1 MRPFVF
7 PAARRFLGALIGVVV
22 LPALAI
28 AGPADEAYVA
38 ARQKYVAALVAAE
51 AAGADINTLDKQDD
65 RARADLKKQML
76 ALLGPLA
83 FKGLGKAPDF
93 SPGTLLDGQLESGQ
107 PDGLL
112 FRDKADTTRIFI
124 SPAPVLADWARRDAA
139 EKADA
144 SLPAVLATGAFYT
157 QAIGSDAAF
166 EPYLPVPLAA
176 DAGDLVFAFVGLFA
190 QDDTANYP
198 PSSVVVGWIA
208 NGRVVVGTTKVP
220 EAYKMFPACTK
231 AWDAN
236 AAKAKALEA
245 AAQKEKGARKD
256 EMMAQV
262 FDMLG
267 TTGSAAYR
275 ACYAREVVKQPVFA
289 VIVKKTEALW
299 QTMRGN

>member
-1 MRPFVF
+1 MRSSLLPTAGRLMGV
-7 PAARRFLGALIGVVV
+7 LMGAV
-22 LPALAI
+22 LWPALAV
-28 AGPADEAYVA
+28 AGPADEAYLA
-38 ARQKYVAALVAAE
+38 ARNTYVAALVAAE
-51 AAGADINTLDKQDD
+51 AAKTDMTALDKQDD
-65 RARADLKKQML
+65 RARADLKRQML

-83 FKGLGKAPDF
+83 FKGLEKTPDF

-112 FRDKADTTRIFI
+112 FHDKDHTTRIFV
-124 SPAPVLADWARRDAA
+124 SPEPVLADWARRDAG
-139 EKADA
+139 EKTDA

-157 QAIGSDAAF
+157 QATNSDAAF
-166 EPYLPVPLAA
+166 EPYLPVPLTAP
-176 DAGDLVFAFVGLFA
+176 AGETVFAFIGLFA

-198 PSSVVVGWIA
+198 PASVVVGWIA

-245 AAQKEKGARKD
+245 AAQKQKGARKD

-262 FDMLG
+262 FDMMG
-267 TTGSAAYR
+267 TKGSADYR

-289 VIVKKTEALW
+289 VIVNKTEALW
-299 QTMRGN
+299 QKMRGN